1 MSLVFITGAD
11 GFVGKYLQ
19 NLFKEKNIIFKA
31 GVRNSKSPNEVSY
44 GNLSEVIHWEKHLIG
59 VETVVHLA
67 ARVHIM
73 NETTA
78 NPLDEFRK
86 VNTQA
91 TINLAM
97 TAKKMGIKRFI
108 FISSIKVNGE
118 QTFETPF
125 LSSDTPHPE
134 DNYAQSK
141 YEAEVELMKLHEPGR
156 FEVVIIRPTLI
167 YGPGV
172 RANFANLIR
181 MVQLRIPLPFGCV
194 QNKRSLLS
202 VYNLCD
208 LILLTMLKPEASGQ
222 IFIAADENYLSLKDL
237 IKKIAL
243 AYNIKPLL
251 ICVPVAFMNF
261 IATIL
266 GKKQYAARLL
276 GNLHVDISKTKEL
289 LNWTPK
295 YQLDSSTLK

>member
-19 NLFKEKNIIFKA
+19 NHFKEKNIIFKA
-31 GVRNSKSPNEVSY
+31 GVRNANSPNEISY
-44 GNLSEVIHWEKHLIG
+44 GNLSEEILWEKHLIG
-59 VETVVHLA
+59 VETIVHLA

-73 NETTA
+73 NETTV

-86 VNTQA
+86 INTQA
-91 TINLAM
+91 TVNLAT
-97 TAKKMGIKRFI
+97 TAKKMGVKRFI

-134 DNYAQSK
+134 DSYAQSK
-141 YEAEVELMKLHEPGR
+141 YEAEVELMKLHEPDR

-208 LILLTMLKPEASGQ
+208 LILLTMSNPKASGQ

-261 IATIL
+261 IATML
-266 GKKQYAARLL
+266 GKKQYAARLF